1 MDNLDGSSSSE
12 KTSSSSDSENENPVH
27 GESKVEETKQKSRQ
41 LQYYHRKTGGKMKRK
56 YTLFRDQENPSRQL
70 KRYHGVVREACST
83 LPASMNTAGSAER
96 ISETNINEDM
106 QIGTTVEIQNEEKE
120 ISPYEFEDEAAFNTS
135 TTSSSAEESG
145 KSFSDSDN
153 SVSGTE
159 SEEWDNEP
167 EDIVPERENET
178 ATTLPDE
185 EKPLF
190 QGSTIS
196 KILSCVLIVSFRMKK
211 KRFPLMSSKTKL
223 PSILAPLLRQRRKV
237 ENHFQIVTIVFLERK
252 VKSGITN
259 QKISS
264 PNEKTKPRLRFLT
277 RRSHFFK
284 EAQYRKFYRVS

>member
-12 KTSSSSDSENENPVH
+12 QTSSSSDSENENPVH

-70 KRYHGVVREACST
+70 KRYHSVVREACST

-120 ISPYEFEDEAAFNTS
+120 ISPYEFEDEAAFNTN

-145 KSFSDSDN
+145 KSFSDSDD

-196 KILSCVLIVSFRMKK
+196 KILSCVLIVSFVLKHN
-211 KRFPLMSSKTKL
+211 LSK
-223 PSILAPLLRQRRKV
+223 AAWADLLRLLTALLGDRCRQTFQSVYKMKV
-237 ENHFQIVTIVFLERK
+237 IM
-252 VKSGITN
+252 
-259 QKISS
+259 
-264 PNEKTKPRLRFLT
+264 
-277 RRSHFFK
+277 K
-284 EAQYRKFYRVS
+284 EYFGS